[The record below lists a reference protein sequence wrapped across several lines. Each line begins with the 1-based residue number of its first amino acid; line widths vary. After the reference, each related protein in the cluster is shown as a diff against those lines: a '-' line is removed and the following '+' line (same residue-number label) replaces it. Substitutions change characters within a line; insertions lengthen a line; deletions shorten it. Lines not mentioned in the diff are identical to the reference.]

1 MSAPVSMCLI
11 VRDEPLLG
19 EALASVRPWV
29 EELIVVVTCSSD
41 KASIETARACKAD
54 RVEVFEGCNDVPGPE
69 GLMVDFAAARNF
81 SFSLATQ
88 PWTAWMDAD
97 DLIEGLEHL
106 PHVLALGTLA
116 KAAGVE
122 PALQFHYEY
131 AHDDAGRCVCLQV
144 RERIFSSRTAFRWMN
159 RCHEVCPGVAPNAV
173 VQPVMSEIVW
183 KHQRHRSARP
193 APWAP
198 NTPYPDAYFVHHD
211 NRRFRSRRAH
221 TSGTTPPT
229 GMGNDDW
236 EFYRREDPN
245 RNVRIMRIAHAEH
258 PEDARTLYYFG
269 CALTDAGLTDES
281 VPILSKYVDK
291 SGWDEERA
299 LACLK
304 LSNILFFRAVAAP
317 SAAAFHEAARWASR
331 AVMERENWGEGYLQL
346 ARICSV
352 MAKQGIDSQRN
363 WERCVRFGKLGL
375 DLPPTTT
382 AIYTNP
388 LERDYDAHELMNVA
402 RSMVGDT
409 RGALEAAEAA
419 LKVNPDNAHLKM
431 NRLIF
436 RENLARTE
444 AVEALR
450 KFKGVSA
457 EIVRDFNHRRATPET
472 FDRIEWSIND
482 PLAFETEREAAK
494 AQTNGVAHVAEIPP
508 NRLDIV
514 FACGDCWED
523 WNPKTAAETG
533 IGGSETAVLEMA
545 KRFAAKGHR
554 VRVYT
559 SCGEPNRYDGVEY
572 KKTADLYSVGRCD
585 VLVCWRYAQYV
596 DACAAP
602 VKLLWVHD
610 VWAMGATPENLPK
623 FDRILALSQW
633 HRQFLLQHPTMHGIS
648 PKQLFVTRNGLDLT
662 RFEQQVTR
670 DVHKCVYSSSADR
683 GLEELLAMWP
693 EIWFQEQKASL
704 DIFYGTY
711 NWEKM
716 ARQGNDAPALARI
729 DTIKARIKV
738 LEPMGVRS
746 HGRVN
751 QRELAKAYLGAG
763 VWAFSTWF
771 SETFCIGAAEATA
784 AGLAMVTSP
793 IAALNET
800 VGERGVL
807 IPGDSKSKEYAHAFA
822 QAVVRAMRETTDEK
836 RKELQQYAREN
847 LSWDGVVLQWEA
859 LFVELL
865 LRWASHAVPTKVS
878 LPAAPMSAMGVVA
891 PPRDP
896 NAYEGVL

>member
-1 MSAPVSMCLI
+1 MCLI

-19 EALASVRPWV
+19 EALARVRPWV
-29 EELIVVVTCSSD
+29 QELIVVVTCSSD
-41 KASIETARACKAD
+41 RASIDTAHACKAD

-69 GLMVDFAAARNF
+69 GLMVDFAQARNF

-88 PWTAWMDAD
+88 PWTMWMDAD

-116 KAAGVE
+116 KATGVE
-122 PALQFHYEY
+122 VALQFRYEY
-131 AHDDAGRCVCLQV
+131 AHDDAGRCICLQV
-144 RERIFSSRTAFRWMN
+144 RERIFSSKTAFRWMN

-173 VQPVMSEIVW
+173 VQPVMNEIVW

-198 NTPYPDAYFVHHD
+198 NTPYPDGYFVHHD
-211 NRRFRSRRAH
+211 NRRFRSRHAH
-221 TSGTTPPT
+221 TSGTLPPT
-229 GMGNDDW
+229 GAGNDDW

-245 RNVRIMRIAHAEH
+245 RNVRIMRIAHAEQ

-269 CALTDAGLTDES
+269 CALTDAGLTDEA

-304 LSNILFFRAVAAP
+304 LSNILFFRAVASP
-317 SAAAFHEAARWASR
+317 SAAAFHEASRWASR
-331 AVMERENWGEGYLQL
+331 AVMERENWSEGYLQL

-352 MAKQGIDSQRN
+352 MAKSGIDSQRN

-375 DLPPTTT
+375 DLPPTSTS
-382 AIYTNP
+382 IYTNP
-388 LERDYDAHELMNVA
+388 LERDYDAQELMNVA

-419 LKVNPDNAHLKM
+419 LRVNPDNSHLKM

-436 RENLARTE
+436 KENLARTE
-444 AVEALR
+444 TVEALR
-450 KFKGVSA
+450 KYKGVVA
-457 EIVRDFNHRRATPET
+457 EIVRDFNHRRASPET
-472 FDRIEWSIND
+472 FDRIELAIHD
-482 PLAFETEREAAK
+482 PLAFETERESARVQTNLQTNL
-494 AQTNGVAHVAEIPP
+494 QTNGVSHTEPPP

-523 WNPKTAAETG
+523 WNPKTASEGG

-545 KRFAAKGHR
+545 KRFAVKGHR

-559 SCGEPNRYDGVEY
+559 SCGEPSSYDGVEY

-585 VLVCWRYAQYV
+585 VLVCWRYAQFV

-610 VWAMGATPENLPK
+610 VWAVGASMDNIPK

-633 HRQFLLQHPTMHGIS
+633 HKQFLLQHHANHGIS
-648 PKQLFVTRNGLDLT
+648 REQVFVTRNGLDLT
-662 RFEQQVTR
+662 RFNGGTHR
-670 DVHKCVYSSSADR
+670 DAHKCVYSSSADR

-693 EIWFQEQKASL
+693 VIWLQVPTASL

-716 ARQGNDAPALARI
+716 ARQSSDTAALARI
-729 DTIKARIKV
+729 DAIKARIEV
-738 LEPMGVRS
+738 LKPMGVRN

-763 VWAFSTWF
+763 VWSFPTWF
-771 SETFCIGAAEATA
+771 SETSCLGAMEAHA

-807 IPGDSKSKEYAHAFA
+807 IPGDSKSIEYARAFV
-822 QAVVRAMRETTDEK
+822 QAVVRAMRETTREK
-836 RKELQQYAREN
+836 RRELQKYAGDN

-859 LFVELL
+859 LLVELL
-865 LRWASHAVPTKVS
+865 LRGKVVQA
-878 LPAAPMSAMGVVA
+878 PAALAMPVA
-891 PPRDP
+891 TTPCDP